1 MPNFNQMGMNN
12 QQNQMNAMMM
22 DETFQNLKN
31 IIQPYENRI
40 REIEEI
46 IKHQDFVIDIL
57 KQKLNNKNS
66 NINNMNPMNIIMG
79 SMNQQMKNKG
89 QVISL
94 TIISEKKVKLLTVL
108 KLIKLLYYMRNSK
121 MKEQM
126 KEL

>member
-40 REIEEI
+40 RELEEI

>member
-1 MPNFNQMGMNN
+1 MGMNN

-22 DETFQNLKN
+22 DETFQNLRN

-40 REIEEI
+40 RELEEI
-46 IKHQDFVIDIL
+46 IRHKDFVIDIL

-66 NINNMNPMNIIMG
+66 NINNMNPMNIMMG